1 MAVTWNPADKS
12 VDVTLSNGDLT
23 ATNGGSTWR
32 GVRATG
38 SKSSGKWYCE
48 FTIDTLYDAGG
59 FRLGL
64 ATALE
69 TLSGLGGSSNGYGY
83 VGDGDKIHA
92 NSKVLYGSSYAV
104 NDIISMAFDLDNGK
118 IWWAKN
124 GVWQASGD
132 PAAGTNEAYSGLS
145 GTFFPQVTF
154 WGNLH
159 AVTANFGAS
168 AFSHTV
174 PSGFTAL
181 DDTEIFYPAASG
193 DDGFGELPAGAF
205 STTSLSL
212 FVGNYLGVNYNVF
225 VRFPSI
231 NIPQGATITSA
242 FVRFFC
248 QTSTSGV
255 TCNLNCYFN
264 DEDIA
269 VAPTNISEFNTL
281 SLTTAIAWNNLEAWN
296 AGTQYDTPSLV
307 SILQDIIDRIG
318 WSSNNAVQIIIKNNS
333 SSIDASRQPSSWDSA
348 AQAERA
354 ELHVTW
360 TDEPAIEGEISEDI
374 NILSEFTNNL
384 GEIDENVS
392 VLSEFGNN
400 WREIDENVS
409 VNSEFSVLIPREI
422 SGNISVNSEFDFST
436 PYAIKEN
443 VSVNSE
449 FIGDYLKELSEGASV
464 NSEFISEYLGEL
476 AENVLVNTEFIGYQQ
491 PGNIDVTLPMI
502 TADILGGTGGFLNTT
517 LPCITAEIRGG
528 ALLEVT
534 LPMVTADIVGKTGAV
549 GNIDVRLP
557 VITASIAGK
566 VEALG
571 QIDAILPAIRAY
583 ITGKTGKAGSINTTL
598 PIIVANI
605 QGYNDLTSSLDT
617 TLPMLKPYLVGTV
630 ARFTSCAVILRYDDK
645 PDILGSMAVEIPMLE
660 ASIVEA

>member
-23 ATNGGSTWR
+23 ATNGSSSDWR

-48 FTIDTLYDAGG
+48 FTVGHQYSY

-64 ATALE
+64 ATASESLGFVGNSIYGYSYLE
-69 TLSGLGGSSNGYGY
+69 TGSKKHSNVTLAYG
-83 VGDGDKIHA
+83 D
-92 NSKVLYGSSYAV
+92 SYIEA
-104 NDIISMAFDLDNGK
+104 DIISMAFDLDNGK

-145 GTFFPQVTF
+145 GTFFPQVSF
-154 WGNLH
+154 WGNLN

-168 AFSHTV
+168 AFSYAV

-193 DDGFGELPAGAF
+193 DDGFGELPAGGFVTGSSSLYVGDF
-205 STTSLSL
+205 SGTI
-212 FVGNYLGVNYNVF
+212 YNVF

-264 DEDIA
+264 AEDIA

-281 SLTTAIAWNNLEAWN
+281 SLTTAIAWNNLEAWVDD
-296 AGTQYDTPSLV
+296 TQYDTPSLV
-307 SILQDIIDRIG
+307 SILQDIIDRVG
-318 WSSNNAVQIIIKNNS
+318 WSSNNAVQIIIKDNS
-333 SSIDASRQPSSWDSA
+333 SSASAYREPSAWDSA
-348 AQAERA
+348 AQGERA

-360 TDEPAIEGEISEDI
+360 DEPAISGEISEDI

-400 WREIDENVS
+400 RGEIDENVS

-422 SGNISVNSEFDFST
+422 SENISVNSEFDFST
-436 PYAIKEN
+436 PYIIKEN

-449 FIGDYLKELSEGASV
+449 FIGSYLKELSEGASV

-476 AENVLVNTEFIGYQQ
+476 AENVSVNTEFIGYQQ

-534 LPMVTADIVGKTGAV
+534 LPVVTADIVGKTGAV

-566 VEALG
+566 AETLG

-645 PDILGSMAVEIPMLE
+645 PDILGSMAVEIPMIE